1 MGHPRKCS
9 CFVLNIPDPC
19 HDVKHGSSGHNFP
32 HPVRPLAT
40 PPDYSQS
47 PSGSRNQQPIPA
59 FKTTGQTRRP
69 FSPLIMQIMLTP
81 EFLRRQA
88 ENCLRIARSCF
99 DLASAERL
107 RLMAA
112 ELNAKAAEMDE
123 QTRQDRWSHS
133 IERNPSS

>member
-1 MGHPRKCS
+1 
-9 CFVLNIPDPC
+9 
-19 HDVKHGSSGHNFP
+19 
-32 HPVRPLAT
+32 
-40 PPDYSQS
+40 
-47 PSGSRNQQPIPA
+47 
-59 FKTTGQTRRP
+59 
-69 FSPLIMQIMLTP
+69 MLTS

-123 QTRQDRWSHS
+123 NKRQDRWPRTL
-133 IERNPSS
+133 ERSRSS

>member
-1 MGHPRKCS
+1 
-9 CFVLNIPDPC
+9 
-19 HDVKHGSSGHNFP
+19 
-32 HPVRPLAT
+32 
-40 PPDYSQS
+40 
-47 PSGSRNQQPIPA
+47 
-59 FKTTGQTRRP
+59 
-69 FSPLIMQIMLTP
+69 MLTP

-99 DLASAERL
+99 DLTSAERL

-123 QTRQDRWSHS
+123 DKRQDRWPRT